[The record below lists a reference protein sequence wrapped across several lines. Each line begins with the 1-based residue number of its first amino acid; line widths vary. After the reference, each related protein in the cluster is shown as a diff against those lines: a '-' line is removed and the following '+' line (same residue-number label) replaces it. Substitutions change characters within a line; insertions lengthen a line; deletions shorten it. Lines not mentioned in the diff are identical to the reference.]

1 MDIIINES
9 QYRSIISEVAIPAG
23 TYRNMKNNVS
33 SDFYDDYEVLDYCN
47 FLEYWKKR
55 YNKHYEHHLDNY
67 TQDVQDAILQNQTPT
82 IGSDI
87 LSTIAFLE
95 SGGEAKPT
103 GNPNCFGLFQFC
115 GKYFSSYGIKN
126 RSEAETPSIATR
138 QAAKH
143 LEINGDTVSDRIGVN
158 VYQPENQYLLYLSWQ
173 QGNSGLVRIFNGCD
187 STEESVEDTKISLK
201 ANIDSVLNRKE
212 VIKKGDENRMVE
224 FIQALL
230 VDKYQIY
237 IGKYGIKANGVDG
250 RFGNQTRKGV
260 KEFQKQ
266 YNLTQDG
273 IVGACTLGTLITGEA
288 EYCCLA
294 GKCNEKKCEEH
305 ENCKNKQ
312 YKKNKDKTTTNKNVA
327 GCGTIASKLPRKFEE
342 IPGGAGNFRTNQPSL
357 GQIGYIFEKYPE
369 IQTVVRMNAEEGTGV
384 SVANERDCVE
394 SAGREFVWVN
404 AHEGY
409 RPGEGYVQSMNKVL
423 PYLEDGNTLIHC
435 TAGKDRTGFM
445 VARYLK
451 DIGYNNWSDEELY
464 DYTVAFNSWERKG
477 YICNGTGY
485 SKYME
490 GFYTIENWC
499 NAKEERRSCS
509 VCR

>member
-1 MDIIINES
+1 MDIIIKES
-9 QYRSIISEVAIPAG
+9 QYKTIISETAIPSG

-33 SDFYDDYEVLDYCN
+33 SDFYTDYEVLDYCN
-47 FLEYWKKR
+47 FLEYWKTR
-55 YNKHYEHHLDNY
+55 YNKHYQHHLDNY
-67 TQDVQDAILQNQTPT
+67 TEDVQDAIAENKTQI

-95 SGGEAKPT
+95 SGGKAKPT

-143 LEINGDTVSDRIGVN
+143 LEIKGNAVSSRIGVD

-173 QGNSGLVRIFNGCD
+173 QGTSGLVRIFNGCGGN
-187 STEESVEDTKISLK
+187 EEPLEDTKISLK

-212 VIKKGDENRMVE
+212 IIRKGDENRMVE
-224 FIQALL
+224 FIQSLL

-250 RFGNQTRKGV
+250 RFGNSTKKGV
-260 KEFQKQ
+260 TEFQKQ

-273 IVGACTLGTLITGEA
+273 IVGSCTLGTLITGEP
-288 EYCCLA
+288 EYCCLT
-294 GKCNEKKCEEH
+294 GKCNEKKCEKH
-305 ENCKNKQ
+305 GNCKNKQ
-312 YKKNKDKTTTNKNVA
+312 YSKHKEKTTTTKPVD
-327 GCGTIASKLPRKFEE
+327 GCGTISKKLPRKFEVV
-342 IPGGAGNFRTNQPSL
+342 PGGGNNFRTNQPSL
-357 GQIGYIFEKYPE
+357 GQLAYIFEKHPE

-384 SVANERDCVE
+384 SISGEKDCVE
-394 SAGREFVWVN
+394 SSGRKFVWVN

-409 RPGEGYVQSMNKVL
+409 RPDEGYVQSMNKVL
-423 PYLEDGNTLIHC
+423 PYLEEGNTLIHC

-451 DIGYNNWSDEELY
+451 DMGYNGWSDEELY
-464 DYTVAFNSWERKG
+464 EYTVGFNSWERKD
-477 YICNGTGY
+477 YICNGTAY
-485 SKYME
+485 KKYME
-490 GFYTIENWC
+490 GFYTIGNWC
-499 NAKEERRSCS
+499 GAKEERNSCR